1 MRMLAFTLASPV
13 VARCM
18 WSMTLL
24 TVSLREGVSS
34 IGKRGRPR
42 ERERVALL
50 ATLATLAVLG
60 SLLAAEGS
68 REGP

>member
-1 MRMLAFTLASPV
+1 
-13 VARCM
+13 
-18 WSMTLL
+18 MTLL